1 MVPQGPL
8 RRHSSKETRLT
19 NVSYVALFDTVK
31 SGDLEK
37 VEVPGANNPG
47 QLFVT
52 RDSVEKLSDKLREEE
67 LERLMELWDIEHKLG
82 IKE

>member
-1 MVPQGPL
+1 M
-8 RRHSSKETRLT
+8 
-19 NVSYVALFDTVK
+19 SYVALFDTVK

-37 VEVPGANNPG
+37 VEVPGANRPG

-52 RDSVEKLSDKLREEE
+52 RDSVEKLSDKLRKEA
-67 LERLMELWDIEHKLG
+67 LESLMEVWDIEYKLG

>member
-8 RRHSSKETRLT
+8 RRHTNKETRLT

-37 VEVPGANNPG
+37 VEVPGANNSG

-67 LERLMELWDIEHKLG
+67 LERLMEVWDIEYKLG
-82 IKE
+82 IRE